1 VHGALARP
9 RRQAAQQRA
18 AAAAQLDLERRQAH
32 LEAQGTSREDRHD
45 PIFHDT
51 ARTRRAFTTASHD
64 VGRAFTDVPPLQGIL
79 QAMSEN
85 GPSRA
90 DLHVHSAASAH
101 SRLGVQRALGLPEC
115 ATPPEEVY
123 ALAKRR
129 GMDFV
134 TITDHDT
141 IDGALQISDRADV
154 FVSEELTASF
164 RGEPQAVHVLCY
176 GITPDDHEWLQAHRS
191 DVDACAEYLH
201 SSRIACA
208 LAHPFYAVGA
218 PLTAQHRRRLARLFP
233 VWEVRNGSRA
243 MELNM
248 PAAVYIDTHGGTGVG
263 GTDDHAGVDIGRTFT
278 ETPPAANWRE
288 FLDHIRAG
296 DAGAHGEQ
304 GSAAKW
310 AHAAMAL
317 AIRVHGCPG
326 GGAAPDPRAVL
337 RMVQRVMSEGDA
349 RAGAIG
355 ADLGPQDACALLRT
369 WLQAIDVPLDAAELL
384 AMLQDETFSHAAL
397 YRRARRAHERG
408 LARAVEDALAA
419 ATSGG
424 DPAGAALALFSACIP
439 AVPYAPATAFL
450 AREKRKL
457 MHREGEAPRVALVAD
472 AVGGMHGVTHTLG
485 QIRDR
490 GVPGFEVEIV
500 GTDAIADRRLSAVTE
515 VDIPFYGG
523 LKVGVPSVPAIVEAL
538 SDGRYDLVHLCSPG
552 PAGAAAAIVA
562 RMTELPV
569 VGSYHTE
576 LAAYTALRTD
586 DPRLALGAQMAIAAF
601 YGQCRTVLSPS
612 AASDAVLAGMGI
624 APERIGRWDRGVDT
638 HRFRPDLRDEALL
651 PGELNVLYAG
661 RLTTEKGVSLLA
673 DAFLAARERDPR
685 LHLCLAG
692 GGPEESALR
701 ERLGAHATF
710 LGWLQGDDLARTYA
724 SADIFLFASRT
735 DTFGQVLLEAQ
746 ASGLPV
752 VAVAEGGPCE
762 LVEDGVTGLLRPPD
776 AAALARAVLDLARV
790 PAARRR
796 LARAG
801 RQAVAERSWERA
813 LAHLADGYRRAL
825 GEPATAAPERRVA

>member
-1 VHGALARP
+1 
-9 RRQAAQQRA
+9 
-18 AAAAQLDLERRQAH
+18 
-32 LEAQGTSREDRHD
+32 
-45 PIFHDT
+45 
-51 ARTRRAFTTASHD
+51 
-64 VGRAFTDVPPLQGIL
+64 
-79 QAMSEN
+79 
-85 GPSRA
+85 
-90 DLHVHSAASAH
+90 
-101 SRLGVQRALGLPEC
+101 VQRALGLPEC

-141 IDGALQISDRADV
+141 IAGALEIADRADV
-154 FVSEELTASF
+154 FVSEELTVWF

-176 GITPDDHEWLQAHRS
+176 GITPDDHGWLQAHNG

-201 SSRIACA
+201 ANEIACA

-248 PAAVYIDTHGGTGVG
+248 PAAIYIDTHGGTGVG
-263 GTDDHAGVDIGRTFT
+263 GTDDHAGIDIGRTYT
-278 ETPPAANWRE
+278 ETPPATSWRA

-296 DAGAHGEQ
+296 DAGAHGDQ

-317 AIRVHGCPG
+317 AVRVHGCPG
-326 GGAAPDPRAVL
+326 GGAEPDPRVVL
-337 RMVQRVMSEGDA
+337 RMITRVMSEGDA

-355 ADLGPQDACALLRT
+355 ADLGPQDACDLLRT
-369 WLQAIDVPLDAAELL
+369 WLRAIDLPADDEELL
-384 AMLQDETFSHAAL
+384 ALLQDDGFSHAGL

-408 LARAVEDALAA
+408 LAAAVETALAA
-419 ATSGG
+419 AIGGG
-424 DPAGAALALFSACIP
+424 DPAGAALGLFAACIP

-450 AREKRKL
+450 GREKRKL
-457 MHREGEAPRVALVAD
+457 VHREGEPPRVALVAD
-472 AVGGMHGVTHTLG
+472 AVGGMHGVTHTLQ

-490 GVPGFEVEIV
+490 GVPGFDVEIV
-500 GTDAIADRRLSAVTE
+500 GTDAIADRRLGAVAE
-515 VDIPFYGG
+515 VDIPFYAG

-562 RMTELPV
+562 RMIELPV

-576 LAAYTALRTD
+576 LAAYAALRTE
-586 DPRLALGAQMAIAAF
+586 DPRLAIGAQLAIGAF
-601 YGQCRTVLSPS
+601 YGQCRAVLSPS

-624 APERIGRWDRGVDT
+624 DPARIGRWDRGVDID
-638 HRFRPDLRDEALL
+638 RFRPELRDETLL
-651 PGELNVLYAG
+651 PGELNVLYTG
-661 RLTTEKGVSLLA
+661 RLTTEKGVDLLA
-673 DAFLAARERDPR
+673 DAFLAAHERDPR

-692 GGPEESALR
+692 GGPEEGALR
-701 ERLGAHATF
+701 DRLGGHATF
-710 LGWLQGDDLARTYA
+710 LGWLHGDALARAYA
-724 SADIFLFASRT
+724 SADVFLFASRT

-752 VAVAEGGPCE
+752 VAVAEGGPRE
-762 LVEDGVTGLLRPPD
+762 LVEDGVTGLLRP
-776 AAALARAVLDLARV
+776 AEAGALADALVELARV
-790 PAARRR
+790 PATRAR
-796 LARAG
+796 LAHAALR
-801 RQAVAERSWERA
+801 AVAGRSWEQA
-813 LAHLADGYRRAL
+813 LGRLADGYRRAL
-825 GEPATAAPERRVA
+825 GEPATAAPQRRVA